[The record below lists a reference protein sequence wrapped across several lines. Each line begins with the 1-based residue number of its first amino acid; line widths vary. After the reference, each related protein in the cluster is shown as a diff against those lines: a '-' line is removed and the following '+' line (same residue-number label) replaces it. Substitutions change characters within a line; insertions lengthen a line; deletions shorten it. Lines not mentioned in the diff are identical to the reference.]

1 MHPGFVVYKQLIN
14 FAENPGIMATKKE
27 QTEPKKKGRK
37 PQWTDAKVEIMCKA
51 IADGKS
57 YKDAFTIARVS
68 KAAFYKH
75 LSEDVDFQDRVKRA
89 EQEYQE
95 WYDSQLVVDCKRSLL
110 ELVRGYEWDETT
122 TESSTGKDGKSVVV
136 KTKVVHK
143 KAAPNATAIIFALC
157 NRAPG
162 EWSNKHIQ
170 ELTGKLTTE
179 TTGSGISLANV
190 PDSLLAQ
197 VIDAINGK

>member
-1 MHPGFVVYKQLIN
+1 
-14 FAENPGIMATKKE
+14 MATKE
-27 QTEPKKKGRK
+27 TTTEPKKKGRK

-51 IADGKS
+51 IAAGKS
-57 YKDAFTIARVS
+57 YKDAFTSARVG
-68 KAAFYKH
+68 KTAFYSH
-75 LSEDVDFQDRVKRA
+75 LANDADFADRVKRA

-110 ELVRGYEWDETT
+110 ELVQGYEWDETT
-122 TESSTGKDGKSVVV
+122 TEMALDKKGKMVEV
-136 KTKVVHK
+136 KKKIVHK
-143 KAAPNATAIIFALC
+143 KAAPNPTAIIFALC

>member
-1 MHPGFVVYKQLIN
+1 MP
-14 FAENPGIMATKKE
+14 TKTE

-37 PQWTDAKVEIMCKA
+37 PQWTDTKVEIMCKA
-51 IADGKS
+51 IAAGKS
-57 YKDAFTIARVS
+57 YKDAFTAARVS
-68 KAAFYKH
+68 KATFYAH
-75 LSEDVDFQDRVKRA
+75 LANDSDFSDLVKKA

-110 ELVRGYEWDETT
+110 ELVQGYEWDETT
-122 TESSTGKDGKSVVV
+122 TESALVNGKMVETKR
-136 KTKVVHK
+136 KVVHK
-143 KAAPNATAIIFALC
+143 KAAPNPTAIIFALC

-170 ELTGKLTTE
+170 ELTGKIETE
-179 TTGSGISLANV
+179 TKPGITLANV
-190 PDSLLAQ
+190 PDNLLAQ

>member
-1 MHPGFVVYKQLIN
+1 MELN
-14 FAENPGIMATKKE
+14 
-27 QTEPKKKGRK
+27 EPKKKGRK
-37 PQWTDAKVEIMCKA
+37 PQWTETKVEIMCKA

-57 YKDAFTIARVS
+57 YKDAFTAARVS

-75 LSEDVDFQDRVKRA
+75 LAEDVDFQDRVKSA
-89 EQEYQE
+89 EKTYQE

-110 ELVRGYEWDETT
+110 ELVCGYEWDETT
-122 TESSTGKDGKSVVV
+122 TESAFVNGKMVETKR
-136 KTKVVHK
+136 KVVHK

-170 ELTGKLTTE
+170 ELTGKIETE
-179 TTGSGISLANV
+179 TKPGITLANV
-190 PDSLLAQ
+190 PDNLLAQ

>member
-1 MHPGFVVYKQLIN
+1 
-14 FAENPGIMATKKE
+14 MATKE
-27 QTEPKKKGRK
+27 TTTEPKKKGRK
-37 PQWTDAKVEIMCKA
+37 PQWTETKVEIMCKA
-51 IADGKS
+51 IAAGKS
-57 YKDAFTIARVS
+57 YKDAFTSARVG
-68 KAAFYKH
+68 KTAFYSH
-75 LSEDVDFQDRVKRA
+75 LANDADFADRVKRA

-110 ELVRGYEWDETT
+110 ELVQGYEWDETT
-122 TESSTGKDGKSVVV
+122 TEMALDKKGKMVEV
-136 KTKVVHK
+136 KKKIVHK
-143 KAAPNATAIIFALC
+143 KAAPNPTAIIFALC

-162 EWSNKHIQ
+162 DWSNKHIQ

-179 TTGSGISLANV
+179 QTGSGISLANV

>member
-1 MHPGFVVYKQLIN
+1 M
-14 FAENPGIMATKKE
+14 E

-37 PQWTDAKVEIMCKA
+37 PQWTDAKVEIMVKA
-51 IADGKS
+51 IAAGKS
-57 YKDAFTIARVS
+57 YKDAFTAARVG
-68 KAAFYKH
+68 KTAFYSH
-75 LSEDVDFQDRVKRA
+75 LGNDANFAERVKKA

-110 ELVRGYEWDETT
+110 ELVQGYEWDETT
-122 TESSTGKDGKSVVV
+122 TELALDKKGKMVEV
-136 KTKVVHK
+136 KKKIVHK

-157 NRAPG
+157 NRAPE

-170 ELTGKLTTE
+170 EISGKIETE
-179 TTGSGISLANV
+179 TKQAVSLASV
-190 PDSLLAQ
+190 PDDLLAQ